1 MISDGLLF
9 TISYGI
15 GDPTV
20 DGRLPPASAVD
31 ANLDLAR
38 ERAFRNFAVEGR
50 TRQTGTCE
58 HGFDTDDPFEI
69 GQASDSSV
77 WLSQAE
83 MAELFQTTKQSIS
96 LHVRNILDEG
106 ELEEEATV
114 KENRSEE
121 HTTELQSLLR
131 NSYAVFCLKKKKQK
145 QNIQHT

>member
-69 GQASDSSV
+69 GQASESSV
-77 WLSQAE
+77 WLSQDE
-83 MAELFQTTKQSIS
+83 MAELFQTPKQSIT
-96 LHVRNILDEG
+96 LPVRNILDEG
-106 ELEEEATV
+106 ELEEATNV
-114 KENRSEE
+114 KK
-121 HTTELQSLLR
+121 TLQGK
-131 NSYAVFCLKKKKQK
+131 NEGKK
-145 QNIQHT
+145 HE

>member
-1 MISDGLLF
+1 MYPGDANLELRIMISDGLLF

-69 GQASDSSV
+69 GQASDSS
-77 WLSQAE
+77 
-83 MAELFQTTKQSIS
+83 
-96 LHVRNILDEG
+96 
-106 ELEEEATV
+106 
-114 KENRSEE
+114 RSEE
-121 HTTELQSLLR
+121 HTSELQSLMR
-131 NSYAVFCLKKKKQK
+131 ISYAVVCLK
-145 QNIQHT
+145 

>member
-20 DGRLPPASAVD
+20 DGRLPPASAVE

-83 MAELFQTTKQSIS
+83 IAELFQQTKQNIS
-96 LHVRNILDEG
+96 PNCRNFLDEG
-106 ELEEEATV
+106 EREDESTV
-114 KENRSEE
+114 N
-121 HTTELQSLLR
+121 
-131 NSYAVFCLKKKKQK
+131 KKLNGKTK
-145 QNIQHT
+145 

>member
-83 MAELFQTTKQSIS
+83 M
-96 LHVRNILDEG
+96 
-106 ELEEEATV
+106 
-114 KENRSEE
+114 RSEE
-121 HTTELQSLLR
+121 HTSELQSLMR
-131 NSYAVFCLKKKKQK
+131 ISYAVFC
-145 QNIQHT
+145 

>member
-1 MISDGLLF
+1 MEFRRVLFRSALYPGDANLELRIMISDGLLF

-69 GQASDSSV
+69 GQARDSRV

-83 MAELFQTTKQSIS
+83 MAELFQTTKPSIS
-96 LHVRNILDEG
+96 LQFRDRKSAVAGKGVCVRVSIG
-106 ELEEEATV
+106 G
-114 KENRSEE
+114 R
-121 HTTELQSLLR
+121 R
-131 NSYAVFCLKKKKQK
+131 
-145 QNIQHT
+145 

>member
-38 ERAFRNFAVEGR
+38 ERAFRNLAVEGR

-114 KENRSEE
+114 KENL
-121 HTTELQSLLR
+121 TVQTEGKR
-131 NSYAVFCLKKKKQK
+131 KVYRKIF
-145 QNIQHT
+145 QNGREACRERG

>member
-1 MISDGLLF
+1 MIRRPTRSTRTDPLLP
-9 TISYGI
+9 Y
-15 GDPTV
+15 PTLF
-20 DGRLPPASAVD
+20 RS
-31 ANLDLAR
+31 
-38 ERAFRNFAVEGR
+38 AFRNFAVEGR

-114 KENRSEE
+114 KENL
-121 HTTELQSLLR
+121 TVQTEGKR
-131 NSYAVFCLKKKKQK
+131 KVYRKIF
-145 QNIQHT
+145 QNGREACRERG